1 LNRDQNQA
9 QLNKNSSALS
19 FLSKN
24 SVNDN
29 IKILNNID
37 DKIQNLKKKIID
49 STNSKP
55 KIEKIDYEKFKNI
68 HKQAFI
74 NMLYFLNSSDMLS
87 LFWTNKNLK
96 SKVLE
101 VMIDYSLFF
110 ISSFEKQYVRY
121 LKNCNENILAVSIHK
136 RNSKK
141 CLKINLII
149 RSKIIADSLID
160 KSVTI
165 GYNYKFPEDKIMLK
179 NYFKFDV
186 EGPRPLSFWIMREYT
201 NVIIILFSFIK
212 MN

>member
-1 LNRDQNQA
+1 MQMTHESM
-9 QLNKNSSALS
+9 NKEQQMEKNASALS

-55 KIEKIDYEKFKNI
+55 KIEKINYEKFKNI
-68 HKQAFI
+68 NKQAFI
-74 NMLYFLNSSDMLS
+74 NILYLLNSSDLLS
-87 LFWTNKNLK
+87 LFSTNKHIKNK
-96 SKVLE
+96 IVQS
-101 VMIDYSLFF
+101 MIEYSLFF
-110 ISSFEKQYVRY
+110 ISCFEKQYVRF
-121 LKNCNENILAVSIHK
+121 LKNCNENILIVSVHK
-136 RNSKK
+136 RNFKK
-141 CLKINLII
+141 CLKINLAI
-149 RSKIIADSLID
+149 RSKIVADSLVD

-165 GYNYKFPEDKIMLK
+165 GYSYKFPQDKILLK

-201 NVIIILFSFIK
+201 NVNIIYI
-212 MN
+212 

>member
-1 LNRDQNQA
+1 M
-9 QLNKNSSALS
+9 
-19 FLSKN
+19 
-24 SVNDN
+24 
-29 IKILNNID
+29 NNID